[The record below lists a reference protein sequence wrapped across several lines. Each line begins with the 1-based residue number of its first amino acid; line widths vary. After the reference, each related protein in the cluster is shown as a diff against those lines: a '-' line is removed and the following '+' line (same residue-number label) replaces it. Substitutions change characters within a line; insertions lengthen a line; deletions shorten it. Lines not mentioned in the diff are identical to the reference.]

1 MKQPCEGC
9 HDKLVFV
16 ASEKSKGYGTSKGV
30 NSHTLCQRCYR
41 SFLNQVVAARK
52 GPKPH
57 WAYRPTQRVLEE
69 QAVGKDTGC

>member
-30 NSHTLCQRCYR
+30 NSHTLCQRA
-41 SFLNQVVAARK
+41 QVACARM
-52 GPKPH
+52 GPKPN
-57 WAYRPTQRVLEE
+57 WAVRATLRVLEE